1 MPKNK
6 HLIVI
11 AGPTAVGKTSVAIK
25 LAQEFQSE
33 IISADSRQFFKELEI
48 GTAKP
53 TAEELA
59 TVKHHFINNLSIHES
74 CDAGK
79 FAVEAEK
86 VIDQLFESHDVII
99 MVGGSGLYIKALCD
113 GLDDMPEIPSGI
125 RQSLNEEYKHEGLE
139 KLLKELE
146 ESDSEFFNQVDK
158 KNPQRVIRALEIIR
172 GTGMPYSSFRIAKP
186 NPIKKKYETLKIGL
200 EMEREILYD
209 RINVRMDDM
218 IANGLFGEA
227 EKYHEFRKLPALQ
240 TVGYSEIFQ
249 YLDGAYDKEEAIRL
263 LKRNSRRYAKRQLT
277 WFKKDKNFEWFNPDD
292 FDSIK
297 KHINSEVNQLD

>member
-25 LAQEFQSE
+25 LALEYQSE
-33 IISADSRQFFKELEI
+33 IISADSRQFFRELEI

-53 TAEELA
+53 TENEL
-59 TVKHHFINNLSIHES
+59 TEVKHHFINNLSIHES

-86 VIDQLFESHDVII
+86 LIERLFESHDVII

-113 GLDDMPEIPSGI
+113 GLDDMPDIPSNI
-125 RQSLNEEYKHEGLE
+125 RQTLNEEYEKEGLE

-146 ESDSEFFNQVDK
+146 GSDFEFFNQVDK

-172 GTGMPYSSFRIAKP
+172 STGMPYSSFRNAKS
-186 NPIKKKYETLKIGL
+186 NPIQKSYETLKIGL
-200 EMEREILYD
+200 EMERQTLYD
-209 RINVRMDDM
+209 RINNRMDEM
-218 IANGLFGEA
+218 IGNGLFEEA
-227 EKYHEFRKLPALQ
+227 EKHFELKNLPALQ

-249 YLDGAYDKEEAIRL
+249 YLDGAYDKEETIRL

-277 WFKKDKNFEWFNPDD
+277 WFKKDEAFEWFNPND
-292 FDSIK
+292 FSVIKEHIDSN
-297 KHINSEVNQLD
+297 INQ

>member
-53 TAEELA
+53 TDGELA

-79 FAVEAEK
+79 FAMEAEK
-86 VIDQLFESHDVII
+86 LIDQLFESQDVII

-113 GLDDMPEIPSGI
+113 GLDEMPDIPSNI
-125 RQSLNEEYKHEGLE
+125 RQTLNEEYESEGLE
-139 KLLKELE
+139 NLLAELNE
-146 ESDSEFFNQVDK
+146 ADPIFFNLVDK

-172 GTGMPYSSFRIAKP
+172 GTGMSYSSFRNAKS
-186 NPIKKKYETLKIGL
+186 NPIQKNYKTLKIGL

-209 RINVRMDDM
+209 RINDRMDEM
-218 IANGLFGEA
+218 ITNGLFEEA
-227 EKYHEFRKLPALQ
+227 EKYYELKNLPALQ

-277 WFKKDKNFEWFNPDD
+277 WFKKDEAFEWYSPND

-297 KHINSEVNQLD
+297 KHIDSKVNQLD